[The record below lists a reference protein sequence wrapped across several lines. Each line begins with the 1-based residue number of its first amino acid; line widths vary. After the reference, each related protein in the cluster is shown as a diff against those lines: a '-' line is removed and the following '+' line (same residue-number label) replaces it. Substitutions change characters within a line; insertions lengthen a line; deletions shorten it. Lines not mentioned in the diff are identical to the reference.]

1 MSDEAEQTLT
11 GRWTVKGVFGA
22 LNMLDTL
29 AIGGCVVEEDT
40 LKRLKGVSQ
49 HALCIVRK
57 LLGNRLK
64 VNGVELNESHW
75 QEFVK

>member
-1 MSDEAEQTLT
+1 MSYEAEQTLT

-22 LNMLDTL
+22 LNILEAL
-29 AIGGCVVEEDT
+29 AKEGCVAEEDT
-40 LKRLKGVSQ
+40 LKRLVGVSQ

-75 QEFVK
+75 